1 MTKIA
6 QTEKVCNEEWRG
18 IHHPLVIRL
27 SRTRQRHKPPNAG
40 LQQKSYCTPSNH
52 ASPPSPIPVNQSA
65 EQRAHGPPTAK
76 NDSST
81 TDRLP
86 LSNFNEML
94 DVLILHVFFFTL
106 DLPQR
111 GTGHGTTRLARLVR
125 HHVRLEF
132 SQGSADGA
140 PHLTA

>member
-1 MTKIA
+1 
-6 QTEKVCNEEWRG
+6 
-18 IHHPLVIRL
+18 
-27 SRTRQRHKPPNAG
+27 
-40 LQQKSYCTPSNH
+40 
-52 ASPPSPIPVNQSA
+52 
-65 EQRAHGPPTAK
+65 
-76 NDSST
+76 
-81 TDRLP
+81 
-86 LSNFNEML
+86 ML

>member
-1 MTKIA
+1 LPCTHLDTCTENSGDLRTK
-6 QTEKVCNEEWRG
+6 
-18 IHHPLVIRL
+18 
-27 SRTRQRHKPPNAG
+27 
-40 LQQKSYCTPSNH
+40 NH
-52 ASPPSPIPVNQSA
+52 ACPPSPIPVNQSA

-94 DVLILHVFFFTL
+94 DVLILHVFFVTL

>member
-1 MTKIA
+1 M
-6 QTEKVCNEEWRG
+6 
-18 IHHPLVIRL
+18 
-27 SRTRQRHKPPNAG
+27 
-40 LQQKSYCTPSNH
+40 
-52 ASPPSPIPVNQSA
+52 PVGQGA
-65 EQRAHGPPTAK
+65 EQRVHGPPTAES
-76 NDSST
+76 DPST

-94 DVLILHVFFFTL
+94 NVLFLYVFFFTP
-106 DLPQR
+106 DLPQC

-132 SQGSADGA
+132 SQGSAYGA

>member
-1 MTKIA
+1 MLDL
-6 QTEKVCNEEWRG
+6 KV
-18 IHHPLVIRL
+18 L
-27 SRTRQRHKPPNAG
+27 STWHT
-40 LQQKSYCTPSNH
+40 LDSCTHSGDLPKKTH
-52 ASPPSPIPVNQSA
+52 GAPSPPSPIPVNQSA

-94 DVLILHVFFFTL
+94 DVLILHVFFLTL

>member
-1 MTKIA
+1 MVTTLA
-6 QTEKVCNEEWRG
+6 
-18 IHHPLVIRL
+18 
-27 SRTRQRHKPPNAG
+27 S
-40 LQQKSYCTPSNH
+40 KSSTPSNH

-94 DVLILHVFFFTL
+94 DVLILHVFFVTL